1 MNFLEILWK
10 IRTIHPD
17 LLPLWSNWWSLW
29 SEPSIGKVHW
39 IIYENFRWWALWG
52 CVRGVTNVMVLILK
66 VFFKLATSFF
76 MPLKQYSLP
85 FKLFFSKKKKKFNQV
100 WMEKSFLL
108 NYPTLGKE
116 LQRLQSKSGKFYMI
130 PISLSLSLPV
140 GTKTYF
146 LLTIK

>member
-1 MNFLEILWK
+1 
-10 IRTIHPD
+10 
-17 LLPLWSNWWSLW
+17 
-29 SEPSIGKVHW
+29 
-39 IIYENFRWWALWG
+39 
-52 CVRGVTNVMVLILK
+52 
-66 VFFKLATSFF
+66 
-76 MPLKQYSLP
+76 MPFKQYSLP